1 MKNNYQFLKLAFIS
15 ALTRINSWNFRKYE
29 HSHYIPL
36 MMAKVSIISRKNEE
50 GKIVFDIEITNCLIY
65 SISNQSFKLLKV
77 GKEYKSC
84 IERDFESFGDAEEY
98 FRQILQNKCFDKEK
112 KENTVA

>member
-1 MKNNYQFLKLAFIS
+1 MTNSYQFLKLAFIS
-15 ALTRINSWNFRKYE
+15 ALTRINSWNYRKYE

-36 MMAKVSIISRKNEE
+36 MMAKISIISRKNEE
-50 GKIVFDIEITNCLIY
+50 GNVVFDIEITNCVIY
-65 SISNQSFKLLKV
+65 GLSQTFKLLKV

-84 IERDFESFGDAEEY
+84 IERDFESLGDAEEY

-112 KENTVA
+112 KENAVV

>member
-1 MKNNYQFLKLAFIS
+1 MTNSYQFLKLAFIS
-15 ALTRINSWNFRKYE
+15 ALTRINSWNYRKYE

-36 MMAKVSIISRKNEE
+36 MIAKISIISRKDEE
-50 GKIVFDIEITNCLIY
+50 GKVIFDIEITNCVIY
-65 SISNQSFKLLKV
+65 GLSQTFKLLKV

-84 IERDFESFGDAEEY
+84 IERDFESLGDAEEY

-112 KENTVA
+112 KENAVA

>member
-1 MKNNYQFLKLAFIS
+1 MTNSYQFLKLAFIS
-15 ALTRINSWNFRKYE
+15 VLTRINSWNFRKYE
-29 HSHYIPL
+29 HSHYIPF
-36 MMAKVSIISRKNEE
+36 MMAKISIISRKDDD
-50 GKIVFDIEITNCLIY
+50 KIMFDFEITNCVIY
-65 SISNQSFKLLKV
+65 GLSQTFKLLKV

-98 FRQILQNKCFDKEK
+98 FRQILQNKCFEKKE